1 MNLFQPKDRANEQTD
16 IYDPA
21 FYLPM
26 FVSMFAPSEI
36 IYTYR
41 TCQSGCFSLILSALS
56 SHHKDVRITAFV
68 TLQRFHSHLLR
79 FVLHHINIFNCNN
92 FKNIQSYILLITTG
106 SQSYHYKLLLYLGY
120 MFINF
125 WSKYSILRL
134 KKK

>member
-1 MNLFQPKDRANEQTD
+1 MYLFQPKDRLNEQTD

-56 SHHKDVRITAFV
+56 SHHKDVRTTAFV

-79 FVLHHINIFNCNN
+79 FV
-92 FKNIQSYILLITTG
+92 
-106 SQSYHYKLLLYLGY
+106 
-120 MFINF
+120 
-125 WSKYSILRL
+125 
-134 KKK
+134 